1 MNIKFLNKKE
11 IKNLLDEL
19 GISINREYVFLK
31 KNDEY
36 YIISEDIKRID
47 LSDLNIK
54 SIGLLFAKYRVNKLI
69 LNEDIKDL
77 SL

>member
-11 IKNLLDEL
+11 IKDLLNEL
-19 GISINREYVFLK
+19 DITINKEYIFLM

-36 YIISEDIKRID
+36 HIVSEDIKNIE
-47 LSDLNIK
+47 LSNLNIK
-54 SIGLLFAKYRVNKLI
+54 SIGLLFAKYKNNKLI

-77 SL
+77 NL

>member
-19 GISINREYVFLK
+19 GISINKEYVFLK

-69 LNEDIKDL
+69 LNEDIKNL

>member
-19 GISINREYVFLK
+19 GIIINKEYVFLK